1 LLAQLA
7 GAIVGGLL
15 FALLGYLGIGY
26 ALSPLQIGMGLLALQ
41 FFAAI
46 IGFGLGAGLG
56 THLVGRA
63 VGSRGNVWLAMAAA
77 AVTAVVVILV
87 MRLLNVGG
95 LAGLFWVGLPLS
107 LLAALV
113 AYNLGRR

>member
-1 LLAQLA
+1 
-7 GAIVGGLL
+7 
-15 FALLGYLGIGY
+15 
-26 ALSPLQIGMGLLALQ
+26 
-41 FFAAI
+41 
-46 IGFGLGAGLG
+46 
-56 THLVGRA
+56 